1 VNGAMMRIGIVIGCS
16 AALVASGAFAPV
28 GLRQLGSFQVSRV
41 QVHGVRH
48 LAPEVAVAASG
59 ISTESNLFDDPAPWV
74 ESLRRHPLV
83 VDASIERRMP
93 GTLVI
98 HVRETRPVAFAR
110 TPELRAIDK
119 TGRILPADPS
129 AEGMDL
135 PVLALTTRVSA
146 EGRATD
152 PETLRIVR
160 FLGEV
165 GRIEPGLLGWI
176 SEMDAHGDAVRLTI
190 RNAADTD
197 VLVMAEPTAGR
208 LRELHLTL
216 ADLATPRVAATDDPS
231 RTGDAGP
238 ELSRVRRIDGRFH
251 DQIVVSLRGGRN

>member
-1 VNGAMMRIGIVIGCS
+1 MRIGIVVGCS
-16 AALVASGAFAPV
+16 AVLVASGAFAPV
-28 GLRQLGSFQVSRV
+28 GLRQMGSFQVRRV

-48 LAPEVAVAASG
+48 LPPEVAVEASG
-59 ISTESNLFDDPAPWV
+59 ISSESNLFDDPTPWV
-74 ESLRRHPLV
+74 ESLRQHPLV
-83 VDASIERRMP
+83 AEASIERRMP

-110 TPELRAIDK
+110 TPELRAIDED
-119 TGRILPADPS
+119 GRILPADPS

-135 PVLALTTRVSA
+135 PVLAMPTRVSA
-146 EGRATD
+146 DGRATD
-152 PETLRIVR
+152 PETLRVVR
-160 FLGEV
+160 FLGEL

-176 SEMDAHGDAVRLTI
+176 SEVNAHGDAVRLTI
-190 RNAADTD
+190 RSAADAD
-197 VLVMAEPTAGR
+197 VLITAEPTPGR

-216 ADLATPRVAATDDPS
+216 ADLATPRLAPTDDPG
-231 RTGDAGP
+231 RTADGGP